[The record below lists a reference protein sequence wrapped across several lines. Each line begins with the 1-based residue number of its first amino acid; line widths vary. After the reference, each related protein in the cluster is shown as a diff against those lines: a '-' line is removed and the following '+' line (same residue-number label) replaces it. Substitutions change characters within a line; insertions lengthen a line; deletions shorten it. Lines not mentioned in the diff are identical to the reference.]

1 MEQDVE
7 LRLARGYPSL
17 AILEMD
23 DLNALFSRFTTMIV
37 LCLSPR
43 NNGRRP
49 V

>member
-7 LRLARGYPSL
+7 LRIPPGYPSL

-23 DLNALFSRFTTMIV
+23 DQNALFSRFTTMIV
-37 LCLSPR
+37 FCLSPR
-43 NNGRRP
+43 NNGRRH